1 MEEEVCLHA
10 YFGYIWCHILLL
22 DEPHESLI
30 TIEENASYHYSFER
44 TSQHDIAHIISYYTY
59 FGHARPNNSLHD
71 VNGRPTRSTFHQ
83 DVAPLKFMR
92 IDDEDPMPC
101 EIAFYQD
108 VIGEEILKEEILST
122 DQECD
127 SLGDK
132 SDPSEDMTS
141 P

>member
-1 MEEEVCLHA
+1 VG
-10 YFGYIWCHILLL
+10 YF
-22 DEPHESLI
+22 S
-30 TIEENASYHYSFER
+30 
-44 TSQHDIAHIISYYTY
+44 
-59 FGHARPNNSLHD
+59 
-71 VNGRPTRSTFHQ
+71 
-83 DVAPLKFMR
+83 
-92 IDDEDPMPC
+92 DDEDPMPC

>member
-1 MEEEVCLHA
+1 MAVEVHEDVG
-10 YFGYIWCHILLL
+10 YF
-22 DEPHESLI
+22 S
-30 TIEENASYHYSFER
+30 
-44 TSQHDIAHIISYYTY
+44 
-59 FGHARPNNSLHD
+59 
-71 VNGRPTRSTFHQ
+71 
-83 DVAPLKFMR
+83 
-92 IDDEDPMPC
+92 DDEDPMPC

-132 SDPSEDMTS
+132 SDPSEDMTW